1 MPTNYNPYLQSF
13 QNQYP
18 ATYNS
23 FAPAQAVVAPVQPA
37 RPVMGGNVLGYQ
49 VDGEVGAKAFPFQ
62 NGSNEP
68 LVLWDM
74 NDSVFYMRSYNQAGF
89 PNPLKRYRYV
99 EEEMPQ
105 ALPAGM
111 SGNSMANADM
121 SQMASRNE
129 MDELR
134 KEVQRLT
141 ALVNQLQGQNS
152 NQITTEWKNQP
163 NPNQSANSGPAFV
176 QNGSHSNGNGSNSNG
191 SNTMQQNRR

>member
-18 ATYNS
+18 AAYSS
-23 FAPAQAVVAPVQPA
+23 FAPAQAVVAPVQPVA
-37 RPVMGGNVLGYQ
+37 RPVMSGNVLGYQ

-74 NDSVFYMRSYNQAGF
+74 NDSVFYLRSYNQAGF
-89 PNPLKRYRYV
+89 PNPLKRYRFV

-111 SGNSMANADM
+111 SGNSMANTDM
-121 SQMASRNE
+121 SQMATRNE

-141 ALVNQLQGQNS
+141 ALVNQYQMQGQNS
-152 NQITTEWKNQP
+152 NQMSQ
-163 NPNQSANSGPAFV
+163 NQSANSGPAFI
-176 QNGSHSNGNGSNSNG
+176 QNGSHSNGNSGNNSNNG
-191 SNTMQQNRR
+191 NASQQNRR

>member
-1 MPTNYNPYLQSF
+1 MANSYNPYLQNLQSA
-13 QNQYP
+13 YP
-18 ATYNS
+18 IYS
-23 FAPAQAVVAPVQPA
+23 SYAPAPVTPVQPA
-37 RPVMGGNVLGYQ
+37 RPAMPGNVLGYQ

-74 NDSVFYMRSYNQAGF
+74 NDSVFYLRSYNQAGF
-89 PNPLKRYRYV
+89 PNPLKRYRFV

-111 SGNSMANADM
+111 SGNPMGNADM
-121 SQMASRNE
+121 SQMASRND

-141 ALVNQLQGQNS
+141 NLVNQLQGQNI
-152 NQITTEWKNQP
+152 NQMNQ
-163 NPNQSANSGPAFV
+163 NQSANSGPAFI
-176 QNGSHSNGNGSNSNG
+176 QNGSHSNGNGGNG
-191 SNTMQQNRR
+191 GNAQQQNRR

>member
-1 MPTNYNPYLQSF
+1 MPTNYNPYLQNF
-13 QNQYP
+13 QSAYP
-18 ATYNS
+18 TYGS
-23 FAPAQAVVAPVQPA
+23 YAPAPAVVAPVQPA
-37 RPVMGGNVLGYQ
+37 RPAMPGNVLGYQ

-74 NDSVFYMRSYNQAGF
+74 NDSVFYLRSYNQAGF
-89 PNPLKRYRYV
+89 PNPLKRYRFT

-105 ALPAGM
+105 SLPAGM

-141 ALVNQLQGQNS
+141 ALVNQYQMQGQNS
-152 NQITTEWKNQP
+152 NQ
-163 NPNQSANSGPAFV
+163 NQSANSGPAFV
-176 QNGSHSNGNGSNSNG
+176 QNGSHSNGNGGSNSNNG
-191 SNTMQQNRR
+191 NVSQQNRR

>member
-1 MPTNYNPYLQSF
+1 MANSYNPYLQNF
-13 QNQYP
+13 QSVYP
-18 ATYNS
+18 TYS
-23 FAPAQAVVAPVQPA
+23 SYAPAPAVVAPVQPA
-37 RPVMGGNVLGYQ
+37 RPAMPGNVLGYQ

-74 NDSVFYMRSYNQAGF
+74 NDSVFYLRSYNQAGF
-89 PNPLKRYRYV
+89 PNPLKRYRFV

-105 ALPAGM
+105 SLPAGM

-121 SQMASRNE
+121 SQMASRND

-141 ALVNQLQGQNS
+141 ALVNQLQGQNP
-152 NQITTEWKNQP
+152 NQMTTEWKNQP

-176 QNGSHSNGNGSNSNG
+176 QNGSHSNGNGGNAV
-191 SNTMQQNRR
+191 QQNRR

>member
-1 MPTNYNPYLQSF
+1 MANSYNPYLQNF
-13 QNQYP
+13 QSVYP
-18 ATYNS
+18 AYS
-23 FAPAQAVVAPVQPA
+23 SYAPAPAVVAPVQPA

-74 NDSVFYMRSYNQAGF
+74 NDSVFYLRSYNQAGF
-89 PNPLKRYRYV
+89 PNPLKRYRFV

-105 ALPAGM
+105 SLPAGM
-111 SGNSMANADM
+111 IGNSMANADM
-121 SQMASRNE
+121 SQMASRND

-152 NQITTEWKNQP
+152 NQMTTEWKNQP
-163 NPNQSANSGPAFV
+163 NQNQSANSGPAFV
-176 QNGSHSNGNGSNSNG
+176 QNGGHSNGNGGNG
-191 SNTMQQNRR
+191 GNAMQQNRR

>member
-74 NDSVFYMRSYNQAGF
+74 NDSVFYLRSYNQAGF
-89 PNPLKRYRYV
+89 PNPLKRYRFV

-105 ALPAGM
+105 SLPAGM
-111 SGNSMANADM
+111 SGNSMANTDM
-121 SQMASRNE
+121 SQMATRNE

-141 ALVNQLQGQNS
+141 ALVNQYQTQGQNS
-152 NQITTEWKNQP
+152 NQMNPMNQ
-163 NPNQSANSGPAFV
+163 NQSANSAPAFV
-176 QNGSHSNGNGSNSNG
+176 QNGSHSNGNNSNNG
-191 SNTMQQNRR
+191 NGGNMTQQSRR

>member
-1 MPTNYNPYLQSF
+1 MPTNYNPYLQGF

-18 ATYNS
+18 AAYSS
-23 FAPAQAVVAPVQPA
+23 FTPAQAVVAPVQPMA
-37 RPVMGGNVLGYQ
+37 RPVMSGNVLGYQ

-74 NDSVFYMRSYNQAGF
+74 NDSVFYLRSYNQAGF
-89 PNPLKRYRYV
+89 PNPLKRYRFT

-121 SQMASRNE
+121 SQMATRNE

-141 ALVNQLQGQNS
+141 ALVNQYQMQGQNS
-152 NQITTEWKNQP
+152 NQMNPMNQ
-163 NPNQSANSGPAFV
+163 NQSANSGPAFI
-176 QNGSHSNGNGSNSNG
+176 QNGSHSNGNSGNNSNNG
-191 SNTMQQNRR
+191 NAVQQNRR

>member
-1 MPTNYNPYLQSF
+1 MPTNYNPYLQNF
-13 QNQYP
+13 QSAYP
-18 ATYNS
+18 TYS
-23 FAPAQAVVAPVQPA
+23 SYAPTPAVVAPVQPA

-74 NDSVFYMRSYNQAGF
+74 NDSVFYLRSYNQAGF
-89 PNPLKRYRYV
+89 PNPLKRYRFV

-105 ALPAGM
+105 SLPAGM

-121 SQMASRNE
+121 SQMATRNE

-141 ALVNQLQGQNS
+141 ALVNQYQMQGQNP
-152 NQITTEWKNQP
+152 NQMNPMNQ
-163 NPNQSANSGPAFV
+163 NQSANSGPAFV
-176 QNGSHSNGNGSNSNG
+176 QNGNHSNGNGNNG
-191 SNTMQQNRR
+191 NGGNMTQQNRR